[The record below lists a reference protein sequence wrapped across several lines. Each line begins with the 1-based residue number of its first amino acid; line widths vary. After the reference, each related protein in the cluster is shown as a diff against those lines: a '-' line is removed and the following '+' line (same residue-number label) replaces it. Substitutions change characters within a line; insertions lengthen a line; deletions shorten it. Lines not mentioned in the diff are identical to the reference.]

1 MQKALL
7 ISLDVVIISF
17 IISFI
22 IAVLI
27 KALMSCIKYFF
38 NKTSKGI

>member
-7 ISLDVVIISF
+7 VSLDVVVISF
-17 IISFI
+17 IISFL

-27 KALMSCIKYFF
+27 KALMSCIKYFY
-38 NKTSKGI
+38 NKTAKKA